1 MGIVNLKSSGI
12 GIELDISKT
21 SPNVEDYIIE
31 NKTFI
36 GGDYTDDASIR
47 IGKLKVRDSKDL
59 VSVVDQNNYF
69 TIPKGYYPIDNNI
82 TIPSIKDY
90 TSNGVQASQSDIFTG
105 YNAYINGNLVQGT
118 GQVPAITNI
127 QGSPVDSGYRRKTLT
142 LSWSYP
148 SNAFISGIAIC
159 GKTSSSFNGPYD
171 SQIYMGSGTS
181 KSIDFTSSQ
190 TYYIAIYPYCIID
203 GSYKWYNKN
212 GTIIPSYTNS
222 YQIYIYSGSSG
233 GGGGCGDSC
242 GCNNNCSHVSYG
254 VFC

>member
-12 GIELDISKT
+12 GIELDISET
-21 SPNVEDYIIE
+21 SPNAEDYIIE

-47 IGKLKVRDSKDL
+47 VGKLKVRDSKDL

-118 GQVPAITNI
+118 GQVTAIKNI
-127 QGSPVDSGYRRKTLT
+127 QG
-142 LSWSYP
+142 
-148 SNAFISGIAIC
+148 
-159 GKTSSSFNGPYD
+159 
-171 SQIYMGSGTS
+171 
-181 KSIDFTSSQ
+181 
-190 TYYIAIYPYCIID
+190 
-203 GSYKWYNKN
+203 
-212 GTIIPSYTNS
+212 
-222 YQIYIYSGSSG
+222 
-233 GGGGCGDSC
+233 
-242 GCNNNCSHVSYG
+242 
-254 VFC
+254 